1 MFEIEGGSG
10 FTICKFCRIVN
21 AYRKYRK
28 NVSATFELKKK
39 VSINPLL
46 PTKILYKYSR
56 IIYTKKKKRIH
67 FTDFND
73 LEI

>member
-39 VSINPLL
+39 SIDKSLITHKN
-46 PTKILYKYSR
+46 IVQIFENYLY
-56 IIYTKKKKRIH
+56 KKKKRDTFH
-67 FTDFND
+67 
-73 LEI
+73 